1 MHRDVS
7 CKACSSSTLPS
18 IGINGDQEMLFP
30 LHQVYYKAIQSLKQ
44 LLESPSSTAT
54 LIHHH
59 VVHRTTFPRR
69 RRIPHQSRRHRLRVS
84 PSPSLYQTRTLMN
97 RGKGNDVDLDSTGEH
112 SLRHGRIRR
121 DQVSS
126 LISFLRCV
134 SLLIPVVEPLS
145 MPARRLSTPVHSTET
160 LRTEDSTTCVC

>member
-1 MHRDVS
+1 
-7 CKACSSSTLPS
+7 
-18 IGINGDQEMLFP
+18 
-30 LHQVYYKAIQSLKQ
+30 
-44 LLESPSSTAT
+44 
-54 LIHHH
+54 
-59 VVHRTTFPRR
+59 
-69 RRIPHQSRRHRLRVS
+69 
-84 PSPSLYQTRTLMN
+84 MN